1 MVLPRHNVRGLSV
14 VKPVILAVDDDRQV
28 LATVRRDLLAKYS
41 EDYRV
46 VGAYSAEEALE
57 ILNDLALKEEPVA
70 LMLVDQRMPQIT
82 GIDLLKRSHDLFPD
96 SMKALLTA
104 YADTDAAISAINE
117 VQLDYYIMKPWDP
130 PEELL
135 YPILD
140 DLLDDWAATYR
151 PRFSGVRLIGQRW
164 SRDMYHLKSFLTSNQ
179 VSYRSLDIESDDEA
193 RALLES
199 AGKTLE
205 DLPVALLTDGTAI
218 SKPTGSDLAGR
229 LGLHTAATEEAYD
242 LVIVGAGPSGLAAA
256 VYGSSEGLRT
266 LLVEGTAPGGQ
277 AGQSSRI
284 ENYLGFPKGLS
295 GSDLAR
301 RAVTQAKRFGT
312 EILVPAEVDRVTRK
326 DPFHVIHLSNG
337 SDVTTKAVLIS
348 SGVSYRKL
356 DRPGVEELS
365 GVGVYYGT
373 SQFEANQHAG
383 EPVYIVGAGN
393 SAGQGALFVAGFTDS
408 VTIFIRGDDLT
419 ASMSQYLIDLIEAD
433 ERITVRP
440 RTQLMEARGEK
451 RLESLLLDTDGTEE
465 EVKAGALFIFIGQA
479 PRTDWI
485 ADLVETDERGFI
497 LTGSDIDSLQGWTAD
512 RDPLPMET
520 SVPGIFAAGDV
531 RHGSTKRVATSTG
544 EGATAVRF
552 IHEHLADL

>member
-1 MVLPRHNVRGLSV
+1 VVLPRHNVRGLSV

>member
-1 MVLPRHNVRGLSV
+1 MA
-14 VKPVILAVDDDRQV
+14 KPAILAVDDEPQV
-28 LATVRRDLLAKYS
+28 LAAIRRDLSRYYS
-41 EDYRV
+41 ENYRV
-46 VGAYSAEEALE
+46 LGATSGEEALE
-57 ILNDLALKEEPVA
+57 ILDDLALKEEAVA
-70 LMLVDQRMPQIT
+70 LLLVDQRMPRIT
-82 GIDLLKRSHDLFPD
+82 GVDLLKRSHDLFPA
-96 SMKALLTA
+96 SKRALLTA
-104 YADTDAAISAINE
+104 YADTDAAIDAINE
-117 VQLDYYIMKPWDP
+117 VHLDYYIMKPWDP
-130 PEELL
+130 PEERL

-140 DLLDDWAATYR
+140 DLIDDWAATYR

-164 SRDMYHLKSFLTSNQ
+164 SRDMYDLKSFLTSNQ
-179 VSYRSLDIESDDEA
+179 VPYRSLDVESDDEA
-193 RALLES
+193 KALLES
-199 AGKTLE
+199 AGKTVE
-205 DLPVALLTDGTAI
+205 DLPVALLTDGTAL
-218 SKPTGSDLAGR
+218 SKPTGPDLAGA

-266 LLVEGTAPGGQ
+266 LLVEQSAPGGQ

-312 EILVPAEVDRVTRK
+312 ELLVPAEVDKVTRK
-326 DPFHVIHLSNG
+326 DPFHVVHLSNG
-337 SDVTTKAVLIS
+337 SDVTTKAILIS

-356 DRPGVEELS
+356 DRPGLEELS

-373 SQFEANQHAG
+373 SQFEANQHAN
-383 EPVYIVGAGN
+383 EPVYIIGAGN

-408 VTIFIRGDDLT
+408 VTILIRGDDLT
-419 ASMSQYLIDLIEAD
+419 ASMSQYLVDLIEAD

-440 RTQLMEARGEK
+440 RTQLIEARGEK
-451 RLESLLLDTDGTEE
+451 RLKSLLLDAEGTEE
-465 EVKAGALFIFIGQA
+465 EVEAGAVFIFIGQA
-479 PRTDWI
+479 PRTEWV
-485 ADLVETDERGFI
+485 ADLVETDERGFL
-497 LTGSDIDSLQGWTAD
+497 LTGSDIDSLQGWTAE

>member
-1 MVLPRHNVRGLSV
+1 M
-14 VKPVILAVDDDRQV
+14 VKPVILAVDDEPQV
-28 LATVRRDLLAKYS
+28 LAAVRRDLLANYA
-41 EDYRV
+41 DNYRV
-46 VGAYSAEEALE
+46 LGATSGEEAQE
-57 ILNDLALKEEPVA
+57 ILDDLALKEEPVA
-70 LMLVDQRMPQIT
+70 LLLVDQRMPRIT
-82 GIDLLKRSHDLFPD
+82 GVDLLKRSHDLFPD
-96 SMKALLTA
+96 SRRALLTA
-104 YADTDAAISAINE
+104 YADSDAAIDAINE
-117 VQLDYYIMKPWDP
+117 AQLDYYIMKPWDP
-130 PEELL
+130 PEERL

-140 DLLDDWAATYR
+140 DLLDDWAAAYR
-151 PRFSGVRLIGQRW
+151 PRFSGVRLIGPRW
-164 SRDMYHLKSFLTSNQ
+164 SRDMYELKSFLASNQ
-179 VSYRSLDIESDDEA
+179 VPYRTLDIESDDEA
-193 RALLES
+193 KALLES
-199 AGKTLE
+199 ADKTVG
-205 DLPVALLTDGTAI
+205 DLPVALLSDGTAI
-218 SKPTGSDLAGR
+218 SKPTGPELAGK

-266 LLVEGTAPGGQ
+266 LLVEEAAPGGQ

-312 EILVPAEVDRVTRK
+312 ELLVPAGVDRVTRK
-326 DPFHVIHLSNG
+326 DPFHVVHLSNG

-356 DRPGVEELS
+356 DRPGIEELS

-373 SQFEANQHAG
+373 SRFEANLHG
-383 EPVYIVGAGN
+383 DEPVYIVGAGN

-408 VTIFIRGDDLT
+408 VTILIRGDDLT
-419 ASMSQYLIDLIEAD
+419 ASMSQYLIDLIDAD
-433 ERITVRP
+433 DRITVRP
-440 RTQLMEARGEK
+440 GTQLMEARGEK
-451 RLESLLLDTDGTEE
+451 RLESLLLDSDGSEE
-465 EVKAGALFIFIGQA
+465 EVEAGAVFIFIGQA
-479 PRTDWI
+479 PRTEWI